1 MFLNISIHSLLKNK
15 WLWLFVSLI
24 VIVCAVLIYNCAEK
38 LVLGKKLAIKATNLF
53 EAKSY
58 YAVYEMTV
66 ISNKNVNTYFV
77 KEWFD
82 SDKHRFE
89 FLDKM
94 NNVVEIIV
102 NKEKIFINN
111 VNEKNKLTLNNLNYG
126 NNIMSFST
134 LMDMYHCTNNVENK
148 CECNISQYEKD
159 GKITACVELGN
170 DKECQCNVCQGI
182 VRNQVTEIVVE
193 IDGISKTP
201 LGFTVYDKDKN
212 VISSIVYTKFEIN
225 VEIDEGIFAIS

>member
-1 MFLNISIHSLLKNK
+1 VFLNISIHSLLKNK